1 MPETEIKFADAH
13 RGDSH
18 LAIAKPAAIPAV
30 IIDIDPDQILLS
42 YKTATASFMF
52 RGYPNKAGH
61 LGKIVTEPFHAPNRR
76 VAEANSRTAI
86 QGLLSRGRVR
96 DLTLGH
102 PSGQLPVTWDRGC
115 DSRQLYIKHRAGTM
129 PKSSVHQVPSR

>member
-30 IIDIDPDQILLS
+30 IIDIDRDQILLS
-42 YKTATASFMF
+42 YKTATASFLF

-102 PSGQLPVTWDRGC
+102 PSGQLPVTWEPG
-115 DSRQLYIKHRAGTM
+115 L
-129 PKSSVHQVPSR
+129 